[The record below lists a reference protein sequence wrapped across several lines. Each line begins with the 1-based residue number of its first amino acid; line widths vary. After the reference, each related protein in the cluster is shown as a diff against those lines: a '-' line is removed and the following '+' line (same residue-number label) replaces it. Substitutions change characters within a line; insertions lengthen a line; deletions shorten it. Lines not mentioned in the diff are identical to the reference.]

1 MMKDCASL
9 APVPDGFTFVYPAW
23 IPISGSQDLC
33 AWALV
38 AKPPSSARI
47 ANVLCTER
55 LQKFEGLKKRPNIG
69 VTPRNAMAL
78 RRLRPPGGLPFCG
91 PPSIFTAIVKQFT
104 SDTSSDTCPQFP
116 APRRSPAMRFAL
128 LTTVVAIGA
137 VACGK
142 KDQNQT
148 QTQRAPPPAPA
159 AAAPAG
165 PVVEV
170 KMTGNGSTRA
180 AFEPST
186 ITVPAGATV
195 RFINVAGGP
204 HNITFWSDSVPA
216 GGAAA
221 LQAGMKNTVDNL
233 SGPFLVQPNETYE
246 VSFANA
252 PKGTYKGFC
261 TPHLTL
267 GMKIAIKVE

>member
-1 MMKDCASL
+1 
-9 APVPDGFTFVYPAW
+9 
-23 IPISGSQDLC
+23 
-33 AWALV
+33 
-38 AKPPSSARI
+38 
-47 ANVLCTER
+47 
-55 LQKFEGLKKRPNIG
+55 
-69 VTPRNAMAL
+69 
-78 RRLRPPGGLPFCG
+78 
-91 PPSIFTAIVKQFT
+91 VKQFT
-104 SDTSSDTCPQFP
+104 SDITNDTTTLFPQSTS
-116 APRRSPAMRFAL
+116 RRILAMRFAL

-137 VACGK
+137 LACGK
-142 KDQNQT
+142 KSDQNQT
-148 QTQRAPPPAPA
+148 QNAPPAPA
-159 AAAPAG
+159 APAGGAATG

-186 ITVPAGATV
+186 VTVPAGGTV

-221 LQAGMKNTVDNL
+221 LNAGMKNTVDNL
-233 SGPFLVQPNETYE
+233 SGAFLTQPNETYD

-252 PKGTYKGFC
+252 PKGTYKGYC

-267 GMKIAIKVE
+267 GMKIVIKVE

>member
-1 MMKDCASL
+1 
-9 APVPDGFTFVYPAW
+9 
-23 IPISGSQDLC
+23 
-33 AWALV
+33 
-38 AKPPSSARI
+38 
-47 ANVLCTER
+47 
-55 LQKFEGLKKRPNIG
+55 
-69 VTPRNAMAL
+69 
-78 RRLRPPGGLPFCG
+78 
-91 PPSIFTAIVKQFT
+91 
-104 SDTSSDTCPQFP
+104 
-116 APRRSPAMRFAL
+116 MRFAL

-148 QTQRAPPPAPA
+148 QAQSAPPAAPA

-180 AFEPST
+180 AFEPNSIT
-186 ITVPAGATV
+186 IPVGATV
-195 RFINVAGGP
+195 RFTSVSGFPHNVA
-204 HNITFWSDSVPA
+204 FWQDSVPA
-216 GGAAA
+216 GGAAVLNA
-221 LQAGMKNTVDNL
+221 NMKNTIDNL
-233 SGPFLVQPNETYE
+233 SGPFLQQNETYE

-261 TPHLTL
+261 TPHQAI